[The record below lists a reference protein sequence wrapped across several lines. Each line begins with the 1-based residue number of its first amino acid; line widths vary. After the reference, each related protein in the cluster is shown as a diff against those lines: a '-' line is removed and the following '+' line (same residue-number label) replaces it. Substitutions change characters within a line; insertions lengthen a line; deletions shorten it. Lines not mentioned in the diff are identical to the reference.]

1 MTEQPE
7 ERKQIDEVEARFAT
21 FHFSAANAVQL
32 LNKIPVQLSIKEIDE
47 IVLTERSELS
57 GKSLEEISQ
66 RVIELNNAFLT
77 LQRQA
82 KILKQKHI
90 VALEEYRN
98 ESDKLTPEE
107 IKQVRKSKKND
118 DVLTELEKSVN
129 DILAKRKDGQK

>member
-1 MTEQPE
+1 MDEQ
-7 ERKQIDEVEARFAT
+7 ERINEVESRFAT
-21 FHFSAANAVQL
+21 FHFSEQNAVQL

-47 IVLTERSELS
+47 IVLAERSELL
-57 GKSLEEISQ
+57 GKSLEEIGQ

-98 ESDKLTPEE
+98 ESDKLSPTE
-107 IKQVRKSKKND
+107 IKQARKIKKSD
-118 DVLTELEKSVN
+118 DILSELEKTVSS
-129 DILAKRKDGQK
+129 LMEKRKEEK

>member
-1 MTEQPE
+1 MTEQSD
-7 ERKQIDEVEARFAT
+7 ERKRIGEVEARFAQM
-21 FHFSAANAVQL
+21 HFSAANAQQL

-77 LQRQA
+77 LQKQA

-98 ESDKLTPEE
+98 ESDKLSPQE
-107 IKQVRKSKKND
+107 IKQVRKSKKTD
-118 DVLTELEKSVN
+118 DTLTDMEKQVQE
-129 DILAKRKDGQK
+129 ILARRKEGQK